1 VIQTCS
7 IQEGITMV
15 QLYHHIHITDLSLDF
30 TGIFFVFLAPAF
42 TVWLH
47 NFIPMR
53 KIFYSLSLP
62 LLLLFSC
69 NDAVEPTATNDVVI
83 GWNNLAVTVAEQHDH
98 FYSFVGVRTL
108 TMTHVAMHDALNA
121 ISMKYIPYAFNDK
134 KPDADLVAACSQ
146 AAYTVLAAAY
156 PKRID
161 TLQKELKRW
170 LDAIPESAQKKS
182 GIDLGQRSA
191 EAILQLRKGD
201 GHEVNAPYTPRNVPG
216 AYQFTHGF
224 KWVINPDLKINKP
237 FVLQSVDQFRVSPPP
252 ALNSEE
258 YANDFNEVKTL
269 GVAGSKARTKDQTNY
284 GHWWAEFGE
293 HGWNRIGRITAAQR
307 KLPIH
312 ETARMFALVNMTL
325 YDYYLATCDSK
336 YHYDTWRPV
345 TAIQN
350 ADKDGNAATA
360 HDTSWQP
367 EMITAPL
374 PEYPSGHSGVGTAGA
389 TIISAIYG
397 TKEVSFEME
406 SVTALPEGRIRSF
419 QNLDSAA
426 DECARSRIMNGYHF
440 RFSTVAGKEQGRKV
454 AQYIVSAVMGPVAE
468 K

>member
-1 VIQTCS
+1 
-7 IQEGITMV
+7 
-15 QLYHHIHITDLSLDF
+15 
-30 TGIFFVFLAPAF
+30 
-42 TVWLH
+42 
-47 NFIPMR
+47 MR

-62 LLLLFSC
+62 FLISFSC
-69 NDAVEPTATNDVVI
+69 NDKTEPTATNDVII
-83 GWNNLAVTVAEQHDH
+83 GWNNMAVTVAEQHDH
-98 FYSFVGVRTL
+98 FYSFIGVRAL
-108 TMTHVAMHDALNA
+108 TITHVAMHDALNA
-121 ISMKYIPYAFNDK
+121 ITMKFIPYAFNEK
-134 KPDADLVAACSQ
+134 KPGADAVAACSQ
-146 AAYTVLAAAY
+146 AAFTVLSTIY

-161 TLQKELKRW
+161 TLKTELQKWLK
-170 LDAIPESAQKKS
+170 DIPESAQKKA
-182 GIDLGQRSA
+182 GIELGQRSA

-201 GHEVNAPYTPRNVPG
+201 GHEVNLPYTPRNVVG

-224 KWVINPDLKINKP
+224 NWVINPDLKINKP

-252 ALNSEE
+252 ALGSEE
-258 YANDFNEVKTL
+258 YANDFNEVKAY

-293 HGWNRIGRITAAQR
+293 HGWNRIGRLTAAQR

-312 ETARMFALVNMTL
+312 ETARMFALINMTL

-336 YHYDTWRPV
+336 YHYETWRPV
-345 TAIQN
+345 TAIHQ

-360 HDTSWQP
+360 PDTSWQP

-374 PEYPSGHSGVGTAGA
+374 PEYPSGHSGVGSLGA
-389 TIISAIYG
+389 TVLGAIYG

-406 SVTALPEGRIRSF
+406 SVTALPEGRIRSY

-426 DECARSRIMNGYHF
+426 NDCARSRIMNGYHF
-440 RFSTVAGKEQGRKV
+440 RFSTEAGKEQGRKV